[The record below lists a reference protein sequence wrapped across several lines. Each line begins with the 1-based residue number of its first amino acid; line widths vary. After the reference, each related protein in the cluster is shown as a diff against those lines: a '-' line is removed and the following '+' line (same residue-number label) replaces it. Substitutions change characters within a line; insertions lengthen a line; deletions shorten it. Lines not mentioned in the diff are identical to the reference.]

1 MPLQDILLQVDSYPD
16 PTPPSAI
23 DEAARFAAAV
33 GGKLSLLAVQVDIP
47 LRSNALA
54 DRLIG
59 LSALEQEWEAKSH
72 AACRASLDHF
82 TARAQAAGVFVDG
95 RIEVAN
101 LYDAPELVARRAR
114 TRDLCI
120 VPLAD
125 RYDGQTEVAQ
135 AAIFGSGRPV
145 LCFRAG
151 QPIVRK
157 DQRPEVVIAWD
168 GSRCAA
174 RAMADALPILRE
186 AASVRVVTFV
196 DEKPAATSGL
206 GAEAVRHLAA
216 HGIAATHEDVAS
228 AGAPIGRSID
238 ANLADRPADLLVMG
252 AYGHPRW
259 REFVLG
265 GATEHVLRAPPT
277 ALLLSH

>member
-16 PTPPSAI
+16 PTPSAAI
-23 DEAARFAAAV
+23 DDAIRFAAMV
-33 GGKLSLLAVQVDIP
+33 GGKLTLLAVRVDIP
-47 LRSNALA
+47 LRSNVLA

-82 TARAQAAGVFVDG
+82 TAKAGVAGVFIDG
-95 RIEVAN
+95 RIEVMN
-101 LYDAPELVARRAR
+101 LYDAPDLVARWAR

-120 VPLAD
+120 VPLAN
-125 RYDGQTEVAQ
+125 RFDGQTEVAQ

-151 QPIVRK
+151 QPIVRG
-157 DQRPEVVIAWD
+157 DSLGDVVIAWD

-174 RAMADALPILRE
+174 RAMADAAPILRK
-186 AASVRVVTFV
+186 AGTVRVVTFV

-216 HGIAATHEDVAS
+216 NGIAATSEDVAS
-228 AGAPIGRSID
+228 DGAPIGRTLD
-238 ANLADRPADLLVMG
+238 TYLKDRPADLLVMG
-252 AYGHPRW
+252 AYGHSRW

>member
-16 PTPPSAI
+16 PTPSSAI
-23 DEAARFAAAV
+23 DEAVRFAAAV

-54 DRLIG
+54 DRLVG
-59 LSALEQEWEAKSH
+59 LSALEQEREAKSH

-82 TARAQAAGVFVDG
+82 TASGAAAGVLADG

-101 LYDAPELVARRAR
+101 LYDAPDLVARRAR

-120 VPLAD
+120 VPLAN

-151 QPIVRK
+151 QPILRG
-157 DQRPEVVIAWD
+157 DRRPDVMIAWD
-168 GSRCAA
+168 GSRRAA
-174 RAMADALPILRE
+174 RAMADALPILLQ

-196 DEKPAATSGL
+196 DEKPAATLGL

-216 HGIAATHEDVAS
+216 HGIAATHEDVA
-228 AGAPIGRSID
+228 AAHEPIGETLDGYLR
-238 ANLADRPADLLVMG
+238 DRPADLLVMG

-259 REFVLG
+259 REFILG